1 MTSLA
6 NFDENNPRASISS
19 PRSLQACKQEGVLPQ
34 ELIFKPMEAFQEKN
48 LSPRLVKLR
57 YDFFEAKRRDLLAA
71 ARRARDALL
80 ADEKREKESNDQALA
95 LVAKDL
101 VAVVRCVGRGRV
113 RDHPCLALGSPFKE
127 SGLSKGAVLA
137 LNSDTLKMERQKL
150 LRAQETERN
159 WLKNALQNQED
170 ALREHSRKMKDF
182 KRLVD
187 PSPPKRIVLRV
198 QGIPTLKSI
207 LKTLERKQL
216 RTWRKLDALKQKEA
230 YERQVKEAE
239 RKKEM
244 EREKAEK
251 REQEYR
257 ELQARKDEMK
267 AQDWRTGNALA
278 EDWRI
283 FIVDVDE
290 DQRRTDIMAQ
300 KQEQFQEYLR
310 ERKEQR
316 DMRIYNSILANQEL
330 EQKRRDDFEKKQQED
345 FAREER
351 LLQVQAKRSEETAK
365 KQFQVQKQQQESLSS
380 LDLLQRQH
388 GQWQEAIKDLLTR
401 LEGNPELCKA
411 CIPPGEGTRAEHDGD
426 EQPSTLEL
434 DETVAP
440 PKTTW
445 EERQARIARMVES
458 QAFEY
463 STGVLILVNIV
474 LIGVEAEMSL
484 QKLNTEWATE
494 VERGFLT
501 IYTVELIL
509 RLVAGGLS
517 IDPLQSQEGWE
528 NLLIVRGLRLLRLA
542 RILRTLKRFKVVW
555 RLVSGLLSVWDTMAS
570 TTCLILLWLYIFGCI
585 AVEVIASDE
594 ELIVLQEDIIKNH
607 FSSLPRKALE
617 QTKQEAELAKV
628 RKKQQIKAT
637 MPQLLQIF
645 SGLDADGSGC
655 LTREE
660 VAGVPLDV
668 LPPNVLE
675 HVSVDNME
683 DLFEVWLGIGWSC

>member
-1 MTSLA
+1 M
-6 NFDENNPRASISS
+6 SS
-19 PRSLQACKQEGVLPQ
+19 VQW
-34 ELIFKPMEAFQEKN
+34 
-48 LSPRLVKLR
+48 
-57 YDFFEAKRRDLLAA
+57 
-71 ARRARDALL
+71 AL
-80 ADEKREKESNDQALA
+80 
-95 LVAKDL
+95 
-101 VAVVRCVGRGRV
+101 
-113 RDHPCLALGSPFKE
+113 
-127 SGLSKGAVLA
+127 
-137 LNSDTLKMERQKL
+137 
-150 LRAQETERN
+150 
-159 WLKNALQNQED
+159 
-170 ALREHSRKMKDF
+170 
-182 KRLVD
+182 
-187 PSPPKRIVLRV
+187 
-198 QGIPTLKSI
+198 
-207 LKTLERKQL
+207 
-216 RTWRKLDALKQKEA
+216 
-230 YERQVKEAE
+230 
-239 RKKEM
+239 
-244 EREKAEK
+244 
-251 REQEYR
+251 
-257 ELQARKDEMK
+257 
-267 AQDWRTGNALA
+267 
-278 EDWRI
+278 
-283 FIVDVDE
+283 
-290 DQRRTDIMAQ
+290 
-300 KQEQFQEYLR
+300 
-310 ERKEQR
+310 
-316 DMRIYNSILANQEL
+316 
-330 EQKRRDDFEKKQQED
+330 
-345 FAREER
+345 EE
-351 LLQVQAKRSEETAK
+351 
-365 KQFQVQKQQQESLSS
+365 VQKQQQESLSS

-434 DETVAP
+434 VRRDTARSMQSLRQPLSGQMGKLLEEVWHDETVAP

-517 IDPLQSQEGWE
+517 SFKNSWFLLDFFLVFVGLVALVVVPLMETMGSSQEGWE

-607 FSSLPRKALE
+607 FSSLPRSTLTLLQFVTLDAIANVYFPLIMAKPVLLIYFLPLLMFLSIALMNLVTAVLVEKALE

-675 HVSVDNME
+675 HVSV
-683 DLFEVWLGIGWSC
+683 